1 MMHMKSAVARIGLAP
16 RHLSLVCSSRTSQ
29 FVAPCIHHFSSVSD
43 RPCPVTGEADRGKGE
58 GFAGAR
64 SVPHFR
70 SSSHPHPLRVQKAWD
85 APDPTMQPQTWK
97 NPTQNHVWSEAEIKE
112 RMSTL
117 PVHIPESTSD
127 KIVHFIVKTLLYNG
141 FNKMT
146 GFSKTNPGPK
156 SCEWRL
162 MILESIAGCPGMVAA
177 GMRHFKSLRNME
189 RDHGWIHTLL
199 EEAENERMHLL
210 VVMKMFKPNLLT
222 RSVVIGGQM
231 VVLPLMALTYLVH
244 PKALHRFV
252 GYLEET
258 ACQTYHDL
266 VTLTLT
272 EGTELHAAWG
282 NLPAPAI
289 AKSYWQMDE
298 NSMWVDVLKNLYA
311 DESNHR
317 DVNHTFAKMNGDDP
331 NPWVKKHHEDA
342 AKAWMKESPER
353 VEDAYVKRKSQ
364 VSDF

>member
-1 MMHMKSAVARIGLAP
+1 MMHMKCAVAPVRFAP
-16 RHLSLVCSSRTSQ
+16 HCLNVLCTGRPSQ
-29 FVAPCIHHFSSVSD
+29 FVAPSIHHFSSGAAQS
-43 RPCPVTGEADRGKGE
+43 CPVTGEADRGKGE

-70 SSSHPHPLRVQKAWD
+70 SSSHPHPLKVQKTWD
-85 APDPTMQPQTWK
+85 APDASEQPLTWK
-97 NPTQNHVWSEAEIKE
+97 NPTQNHIWSKAEIEE

-117 PVHIPESTSD
+117 PVHVPETISD
-127 KIVHFIVKTLLYNG
+127 KIVHFIVKTVLYKG

-146 GFSKTNPGPK
+146 GFHKENPSPR

-177 GMRHFKSLRNME
+177 GMRHFQSLRNME

-210 VVMKMFKPNLLT
+210 VVMKMFKPSLVT
-222 RSVVIGGQM
+222 RCVVIGGQM
-231 VVLPLMALTYLVH
+231 VVLPLMTLTYLFH
-244 PKALHRFV
+244 PKSLHRFV

-266 VTLTLT
+266 VNLTLK
-272 EGTELHAAWG
+272 EGTQLNLAWA

-298 NSMWVDVLKNLYA
+298 NSKWVDVLKNLYA

-317 DVNHTFAKMNGDDP
+317 DVNHTFAKMKGDDP
-331 NPWVKKHHEDA
+331 NPWVQKHNEDA
-342 AKAWMKESPER
+342 AKAWAKESPER
-353 VEDAYVKRKSQ
+353 VGNAKWCRSDTYVKN
-364 VSDF
+364 